1 MADLKQRI
9 YEAAKEMQLIN
20 FATIDEGGK
29 PWVRYV
35 MGKADSN
42 LVFRFCTH
50 LDSRKVAQIR
60 KNPDVHISSGVTSL
74 ETAQNWLQVQ
84 GAAEASTDRNELDA
98 FWFDD
103 LNNYFSG
110 PDDPNYCVVIV
121 KPSKI
126 EFGTMGST
134 TPEVWEQQ

>member
-50 LDSRKVAQIR
+50 LDSR
-60 KNPDVHISSGVTSL
+60 NLMPSGL
-74 ETAQNWLQVQ
+74 M
-84 GAAEASTDRNELDA
+84 
-98 FWFDD
+98 
-103 LNNYFSG
+103 
-110 PDDPNYCVVIV
+110 I
-121 KPSKI
+121 
-126 EFGTMGST
+126 
-134 TPEVWEQQ
+134 